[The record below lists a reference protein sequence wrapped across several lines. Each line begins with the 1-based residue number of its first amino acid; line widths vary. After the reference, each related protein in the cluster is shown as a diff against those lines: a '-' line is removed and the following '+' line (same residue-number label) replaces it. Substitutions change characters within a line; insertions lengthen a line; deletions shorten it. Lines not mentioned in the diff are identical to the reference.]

1 MKRSF
6 PSFDVFVACGTMK
19 GRLAWFEIEVMDLL
33 SDMIMYSN
41 FTGEQL
47 KGSRIRGRCES

>member
-6 PSFDVFVACGTMK
+6 PSFDVFVVCGTMK

-47 KGSRIRGRCES
+47 KGSRIRGRCEM

>member
-6 PSFDVFVACGTMK
+6 PSFDVFVVCGTMK

-47 KGSRIRGRCES
+47 KESRIRGRCEM